1 MELKD
6 ARNAL
11 KSTPVRWTIAHKI
24 GGLASVLI
32 LFILALFLYSIITL
46 RGIQGELK
54 EIAELEVPL
63 TELTNK
69 IEIEQLKTQI
79 TLDQILLLSQ
89 RKHTEAVDNK
99 LSAAKSRLKI
109 HADAPDK
116 HIKAGIELSTAG
128 YTAHAK
134 PVFSEVQNALQDV
147 EREAAVLHDELF
159 SFVKKL
165 ETGAF
170 PTNREIDGL
179 LKKRGG
185 PR

>member
-89 RKHTEAVDNK
+89 RKHTEAVDN
-99 LSAAKSRLKI
+99 R
-109 HADAPDK
+109 HRVK
-116 HIKAGIELSTAG
+116 HRRV
-128 YTAHAK
+128 H
-134 PVFSEVQNALQDV
+134 
-147 EREAAVLHDELF
+147 
-159 SFVKKL
+159 
-165 ETGAF
+165 
-170 PTNREIDGL
+170 
-179 LKKRGG
+179 G
-185 PR
+185 PRKTGFLGSPECPAGCRERSCGAA